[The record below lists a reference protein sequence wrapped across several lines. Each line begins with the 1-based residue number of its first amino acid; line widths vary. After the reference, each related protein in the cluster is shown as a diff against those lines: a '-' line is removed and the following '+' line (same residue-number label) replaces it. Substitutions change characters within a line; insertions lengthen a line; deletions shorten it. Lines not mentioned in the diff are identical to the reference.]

1 MLEAEG
7 KPREGET
14 ATWRQRGKLQE
25 QQRGGNK
32 RKTKTGREETTRE
45 RSCKETEGGDRMM
58 EEGREGGK
66 EAARRKG
73 KREGNKTIRT
83 RHGGKKTEQKG
94 VAEI

>member
-1 MLEAEG
+1 
-7 KPREGET
+7 
-14 ATWRQRGKLQE
+14 
-25 QQRGGNK
+25 
-32 RKTKTGREETTRE
+32 
-45 RSCKETEGGDRMM
+45 M

-83 RHGGKKTEQKG
+83 RQGGKKTEQKG